1 MAVLASGRGC
11 WCQVRPELPQSTHQE
26 VQLVRGPQ
34 LGLALEHQ
42 HSPQTPLVTSLLTV
56 SSYKRHTVGQLVP
69 GTAQA
74 YPSRH
79 HGPECA

>member
-1 MAVLASGRGC
+1 M
-11 WCQVRPELPQSTHQE
+11 
-26 VQLVRGPQ
+26 RGPQ

-56 SSYKRHTVGQLVP
+56 GSYRRHTVGQLVP

-74 YPSRH
+74 IRHATMDLNVHKYVAPSLFYVVMIS
-79 HGPECA
+79 ESMT